1 MHIFFFFRTMPK
13 CSHVVLLIIST
24 NILTLTIY
32 SSIKLNYDS
41 LFSKIQKT
49 STWAQPQPQPFQYSR
64 IQTGRVIQSLDE
76 GHQDLTQYPKHQ
88 PIISSTEVSKVNK
101 NKNLF
106 SKRKQHIDEICEEKK
121 KYPNEPFI
129 NDPTHLFVLQDRNV
143 AWCPV
148 FKAGSSTWLTI
159 LLDLSSLS
167 EVSTYISLKSIS
179 NYIKI
184 LQKIS

>member
-1 MHIFFFFRTMPK
+1 MQCIFANNRKYLPLLDFTCCCQETREIKKKNVAGNSNFDRITFEVQDNYFNIFKVTNNLFMYIFFRTMPK

-49 STWAQPQPQPFQYSR
+49 SSWAQPQPQPFQYSR

-76 GHQDLTQYPKHQ
+76 GHQDLTQYPKQ
-88 PIISSTEVSKVNK
+88 QQIISSTEISKVNK

-106 SKRKQHIDEICEEKK
+106 L
-121 KYPNEPFI
+121 Y
-129 NDPTHLFVLQDRNV
+129 
-143 AWCPV
+143 
-148 FKAGSSTWLTI
+148 
-159 LLDLSSLS
+159 
-167 EVSTYISLKSIS
+167 
-179 NYIKI
+179 
-184 LQKIS
+184 